1 MGFLNN
7 IKSVL
12 GFWKRKPRT
21 EISQAMFSRL
31 RSSQPAEKEA
41 AAKVIKFGKRHFVSP
56 EDFEEL
62 YQAELE
68 YEQKKYKARH
78 DFPHQTE
85 IRKADIEVAKKEK
98 YIRIMLCRK
107 SPTVNIGSIAIDFV
121 KNIRRKH
128 NKKEPKHI
136 SALFC

>member
-1 MGFLNN
+1 MRLFNN
-7 IKSVL
+7 LKL
-12 GFWKRKPRT
+12 LLTFWERKPQT
-21 EISQAMFSRL
+21 EISNAMFSRL
-31 RSSQPAEKEA
+31 NSLQSPEKEA
-41 AAKVIKFGKRHFVSP
+41 SAKVIKFGKRHFVSP

-98 YIRIMLCRK
+98 YIRIKQSMSQEAYRK
-107 SPTVNIGSIAIDFV
+107 YRVYRD
-121 KNIRRKH
+121 RLRK
-128 NKKEPKHI
+128 KYPQK
-136 SALFC
+136 AQ

>member
-1 MGFLNN
+1 MRLFNN
-7 IKSVL
+7 LKL
-12 GFWKRKPRT
+12 LLTFWERKPRT
-21 EISQAMFSRL
+21 EISHAMFSRL
-31 RSSQPAEKEA
+31 KSLQDPEKEA
-41 AAKVIKFGKRHFVSP
+41 AAKAIKFGKRHFVSP

-98 YIRIMLCRK
+98 YIRIKQSMSQEAYRK
-107 SPTVNIGSIAIDFV
+107 YRVYRD
-121 KNIRRKH
+121 RLRKKYP
-128 NKKEPKHI
+128 KK
-136 SALFC
+136 AQ

>member
-1 MGFLNN
+1 
-7 IKSVL
+7 
-12 GFWKRKPRT
+12 
-21 EISQAMFSRL
+21 MFSRL

-98 YIRIMLCRK
+98 YLRIKQSMSQVAYRK
-107 SPTVNIGSIAIDFV
+107 YRGYRD
-121 KNIRRKH
+121 RLRK
-128 NKKEPKHI
+128 KYPQK
-136 SALFC
+136 AQ

>member
-1 MGFLNN
+1 MRLFNN
-7 IKSVL
+7 LKL
-12 GFWKRKPRT
+12 LLTFWERKPQT
-21 EISQAMFSRL
+21 EISNAMFSHL
-31 RSSQPAEKEA
+31 NSLQAPEKEA

-56 EDFEEL
+56 KDFEEL

-98 YIRIMLCRK
+98 YIRIKQSMSQEAYRK
-107 SPTVNIGSIAIDFV
+107 YRVYRDQL
-121 KNIRRKH
+121 RK
-128 NKKEPKHI
+128 KYPQKAK
-136 SALFC
+136 

>member
-98 YIRIMLCRK
+98 YIRIKHAMSQESYRK
-107 SPTVNIGSIAIDFV
+107 YRVYRD
-121 KNIRRKH
+121 RLRK
-128 NKKEPKHI
+128 KYPQK
-136 SALFC
+136 AQ

>member
-98 YIRIMLCRK
+98 YLRIKQSMSQEAYRK
-107 SPTVNIGSIAIDFV
+107 YRGYRD
-121 KNIRRKH
+121 RLRK
-128 NKKEPKHI
+128 KYPQK
-136 SALFC
+136 AQ